1 VVFADP
7 EDDEDGE
14 PGGTRHQE
22 TSSPSVIIGK
32 RLMTV
37 RLRYALLLAIAAVPL
52 LDVGEI
58 KPAPLGVAIVLF
70 AVHAL
75 LSLVTRSFERFW
87 PRDVLSAALWL
98 GCFVVAGVFV
108 VTLLALDV
116 APPMTPDGHRVMAIG
131 QVMVGIVVGG
141 ALGTGVA
148 VFGSLRSRARD
159 RRRERL
165 VLHLFG
171 ALLVVAVVVH
181 RA

>member
-1 VVFADP
+1 VAPRV
-7 EDDEDGE
+7 
-14 PGGTRHQE
+14 
-22 TSSPSVIIGK
+22 
-32 RLMTV
+32 
-37 RLRYALLLAIAAVPL
+37 RYALLLAIAAVPL
-52 LDVGEI
+52 VDVGEI
-58 KPAPLGVAIVLF
+58 KPGPLTAAIVLF

-108 VTLLALDV
+108 VSLLALRI
-116 APPMTPDGHRVMAIG
+116 APPVTPDGHRVMAIG
-131 QVMVGIVVGG
+131 QAIVGIVAGG
-141 ALGTGVA
+141 ALGVGVA

-171 ALLVVAVVVH
+171 ALLAVATVVH